1 MARKKKTRIDEIQD
15 FVSEKESIIEDI
27 IKPAIVD
34 HNREKVLDWSS
45 KGYNA
50 NQIAGML
57 KLHKH
62 IVENIIRNG

>member
-1 MARKKKTRIDEIQD
+1 MARKKTRLQEVEN
-15 FVSEKESIIEDI
+15 FVSEQDSFIEEV
-27 IKPAIVD
+27 IKPAVKD
-34 HNREKVLDWSS
+34 HNRDKVLDWSS

-62 IVENIIRNG
+62 VVENIIKNG

>member
-1 MARKKKTRIDEIQD
+1 MAKKKFKFENN
-15 FVSEKESIIEDI
+15 VSERENIIEDI
-27 IKPAIVD
+27 IKPAIEN
-34 HNREKVLDWSS
+34 HYSEKVLDWHS

-62 IVENIIRNG
+62 VVENIIKNG